1 MAVCI
6 RADAST
12 QQHFLEQACVSLFG
26 LSVPYIMLFG
36 VAERPTHS
44 DLRSRASRHEL
55 RSRSECSAHA
65 DLRSLVLTDS

>member
-44 DLRSRASRHEL
+44 ELRSRASRHDL
-55 RSRSECSAHA
+55 RSRSERSTHG
-65 DLRSLVLTDS
+65 DLRSRVLTDP